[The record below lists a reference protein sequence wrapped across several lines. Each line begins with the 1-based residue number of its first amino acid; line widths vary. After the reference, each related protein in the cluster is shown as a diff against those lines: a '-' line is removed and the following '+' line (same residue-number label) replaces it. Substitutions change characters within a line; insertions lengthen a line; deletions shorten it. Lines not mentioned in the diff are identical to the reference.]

1 MGKTAIIYARVS
13 TARQAD
19 DGLPVE
25 SQIEQCRAK
34 ASSIGARVV
43 QVFRD
48 DGISGR
54 TSKRP
59 GLLGAFSFVE
69 EQRID
74 YFICWSTSRFARNR
88 LDAALHK
95 RLLDKIG
102 VRLVYASQE
111 FGEGDDGWLAESIT
125 EVIDEQYSRQIA
137 KDTRR
142 SMIKNAKDGFF
153 NGGPVPFGYRAVSAG
168 RRKRLEI
175 EPAEVPTVRLIFTWC
190 AEGSGTKDIARR
202 LNHAGIAKRG
212 RRWDKATVSS
222 VLKSRAV
229 CGYLVFRAGD
239 KEIATLAHDAIISEE
254 DFMRAKELIQARAP
268 RVSGGRA
275 RSDAVFVG
283 MLRCGACGDAMTTET
298 ATGRGGVRYH
308 YYNCRA
314 FLKGAGCHSRRLSVD
329 ALDKWLLSGI
339 LDKVFTPDN
348 LREIV
353 LDVKQSTGA
362 WIKEHEARMEAL
374 TAEQADIKRRLRR
387 LYETIEAGGQL
398 ELADIAP
405 RLRELKA
412 RGDAIAQE
420 IAIAQSETAPTV
432 TLSENE
438 VESAAA
444 MFRDLVESCE
454 DPRRVRMFLSRI
466 VRRAVIDGDA
476 VRVEYYPE
484 RIVNQN
490 SGSHCVKDWLPN
502 ISTMRN
508 ACIMLPAYMAK
519 SDKKTSGG

>member
-1 MGKTAIIYARVS
+1 
-13 TARQAD
+13 
-19 DGLPVE
+19 
-25 SQIEQCRAK
+25 
-34 ASSIGARVV
+34 
-43 QVFRD
+43 
-48 DGISGR
+48 
-54 TSKRP
+54 
-59 GLLGAFSFVE
+59 
-69 EQRID
+69 
-74 YFICWSTSRFARNR
+74 
-88 LDAALHK
+88 
-95 RLLDKIG
+95 
-102 VRLVYASQE
+102 
-111 FGEGDDGWLAESIT
+111 
-125 EVIDEQYSRQIA
+125 
-137 KDTRR
+137 
-142 SMIKNAKDGFF
+142 MIF
-153 NGGPVPFGYRAVSAG
+153 
-168 RRKRLEI
+168 
-175 EPAEVPTVRLIFTWC
+175 
-190 AEGSGTKDIARR
+190 GSGLVEKGVLGDVTFVGAPAQFGGRYAFLEETFDAPGVDEFINSLGLIGDLGVALADVDDFDVGELGEHRDIFV
-202 LNHAGIAKRG
+202 GE
-212 RRWDKATVSS
+212 S
-222 VLKSRAV
+222 
-229 CGYLVFRAGD
+229 F
-239 KEIATLAHDAIISEE
+239 
-254 DFMRAKELIQARAP
+254 FQARAP